1 MEDPVMSF
9 STDDLGEIKW
19 SVLACLLSAGIAAG
33 LINYSAAIQ
42 QQSLKD
48 LQQAQRQLNTARDQ
62 LLTAQSDQENMASYQ
77 MEYDALVA
85 QKVIG
90 SEQRLDW
97 IEGLESLRKQNVLPD
112 FTYTIAPQTAYAP
125 NPPLNAGNF
134 ALSISPMSMQ
144 LDLLHEGQLLNFF
157 GALSRQMPGW
167 FLLDKCAL
175 SRAND
180 STQNGSVMLKA
191 ECTGGWFTMKNRNTP

>member
-1 MEDPVMSF
+1 MSF

-19 SVLACLLSAGIAAG
+19 SLLACLLSAGVAIG
-33 LINYSAAIQ
+33 LINYSADIQ
-42 QQSLKD
+42 QQSLKE

-77 MEYDALVA
+77 MEYDALVV

-90 SEQRLDW
+90 NEQRLDW
-97 IEGLESLRKQNVLPD
+97 IEGLERLRNQNLLPD
-112 FTYTIAPQTAYAP
+112 FKYNIAPQSAFTP
-125 NPPLNAGNF
+125 IPPLNAGNF
-134 ALSISPMSMQ
+134 ALSISPMSME
-144 LDLLHEGQLLNFF
+144 LDLLHEGQLLDFF

-175 SRAND
+175 TRND
-180 STQNGSVMLKA
+180 ATQNGGVMLKA
-191 ECTGGWFTMKNRNTP
+191 QCAGGWFTMKNRSAP

>member
-1 MEDPVMSF
+1 MSF

-19 SVLACLLSAGIAAG
+19 SLLACLLCTGVAVG
-33 LINYSAAIQ
+33 LINYSADIQ
-42 QQSLKD
+42 QQSLKE
-48 LQQAQRQLNTARDQ
+48 LQQAQRQLNAARDQ
-62 LLTAQSDQENMASYQ
+62 LLTAQNDQENMSSYQ
-77 MEYDALVA
+77 MEYDALVT

-97 IEGLESLRKQNVLPD
+97 IEGLERLRNQNLLPD
-112 FTYTIAPQTAYAP
+112 FKYNIAPQSTYAP

-134 ALSISPMSMQ
+134 ALSISPMTME

-175 SRAND
+175 FRTDAA
-180 STQNGSVMLKA
+180 QNGGVMLKA
-191 ECTGGWFTMKNRNTP
+191 QCAGGWFTMRNRSAP

>member
-19 SVLACLLSAGIAAG
+19 SLLACLLSAGIAVG
-33 LINYSAAIQ
+33 LINYSATIQ

-77 MEYDALVA
+77 MEYDALVT

-97 IEGLESLRKQNVLPD
+97 IEGLEKLRRQNLTPD
-112 FTYTIAPQTAYAP
+112 FQYTIGPQTAYTP

-134 ALSISPMSMQ
+134 ALSISPMSME
-144 LDLLHEGQLLNFF
+144 LDLLHEGQLLSFF
-157 GALSRQMPGW
+157 EALSRQMPGW
-167 FLLDKCAL
+167 FLLDNCAL
-175 SRAND
+175 SRAD
-180 STQNGSVMLKA
+180 STQNAGVMLQA
-191 ECTGGWFTMKNRNTP
+191 QCTGGWFTMKNRNAP

>member
-1 MEDPVMSF
+1 MSF

-19 SVLACLLSAGIAAG
+19 SLLTCLLSVGIAVG
-33 LINYSAAIQ
+33 LINYSATTQ
-42 QQSLKD
+42 QESLRQ
-48 LQQAQRQLNTARDQ
+48 LQQAQRQLNAARDQ
-62 LLTAQSDQENMASYQ
+62 LLTAQNDQENMSSYQ

-97 IEGLESLRKQNVLPD
+97 IEGLEKLRRQNLLPD
-112 FTYTIAPQTAYAP
+112 VKYTIGPQSAYTP
-125 NPPLNAGNF
+125 NPPLVAGNF
-134 ALSISPMSMQ
+134 ALSLSPMSLE

-157 GALSRQMPGW
+157 EALSRQMPGW

-175 SRAND
+175 SRVD
-180 STQNGSVMLKA
+180 STQNGGVMLKA
-191 ECTGGWFTMKNRNTP
+191 ACAGGWFTMKNRNVP

>member
-1 MEDPVMSF
+1 MSF

-19 SVLACLLSAGIAAG
+19 SLLACLLSGVVAVG
-33 LINYSAAIQ
+33 LINYSADIQ
-42 QQSLKD
+42 QKSLKA
-48 LQQAQRQLNTARDQ
+48 LQQAQRQLNAARDQ

-90 SEQRLDW
+90 NEQRLNW
-97 IEGLESLRKQNVLPD
+97 IEGLEQLRRQNLLPD
-112 FTYTIAPQTAYAP
+112 FRYTIAPQSAYSP

-134 ALSISPMSMQ
+134 ALSLSQMTME
-144 LDLLHEGQLLNFF
+144 LDLLHEGQLLNFL

-167 FLLDKCAL
+167 FLLDKCTL
-175 SRAND
+175 TRND
-180 STQNGSVMLKA
+180 ATQNGSVMLKA
-191 ECTGGWFTMKNRNTP
+191 QCAGGWFTMKNRSTP